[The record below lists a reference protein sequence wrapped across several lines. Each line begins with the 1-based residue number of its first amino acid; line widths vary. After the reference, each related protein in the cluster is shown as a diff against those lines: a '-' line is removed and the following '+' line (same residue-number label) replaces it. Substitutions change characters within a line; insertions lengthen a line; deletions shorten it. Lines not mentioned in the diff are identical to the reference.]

1 MNKRIVD
8 INRYTL
14 SISNRCLVLLFFFFF
29 FWTDLS
35 RPENDLR
42 RSIRPAAGSFK

>member
-14 SISNRCLVLLFFFFF
+14 SISNRCLVFFFFL
-29 FWTDLS
+29 TDLS

-42 RSIRPAAGSFK
+42 RSIRPAAGS